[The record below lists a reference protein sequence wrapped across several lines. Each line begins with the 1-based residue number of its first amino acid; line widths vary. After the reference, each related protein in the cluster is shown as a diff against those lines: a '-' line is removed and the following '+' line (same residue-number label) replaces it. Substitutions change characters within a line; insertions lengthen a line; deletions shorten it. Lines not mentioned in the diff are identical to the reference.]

1 MIKIRLSVSLESW
14 IQKTQ
19 YGFRRQK
26 SASQALFLPRRLL
39 DIAERQ
45 GTKMTLVRFDWE
57 KAFDKINQAKLP
69 KVLTRL
75 PVPDTLVRAIRHVS
89 RGQISGPHT
98 KLRIRE

>member
-69 KVLTRL
+69 KVLTR
-75 PVPDTLVRAIRHVS
+75 AIRHVS